1 VKSAKRV
8 IAALVSFLIMI
19 GFAGCGLVSRTPE
32 GEKKVV
38 VAKGTDIKITKGD
51 FEKRFALQSVLL
63 ELYYGDDFLT
73 NKDYASQVTQIKS
86 QILDDMVQET
96 VIVNKAKE
104 LKLVP
109 DDATLNKEAQAKLD
123 EFMSGEA
130 DQTKFKKKMEDKKV
144 TMDDF
149 KELFKRLAISDK
161 VYESLVKDISV
172 TDADAQQYY
181 NENLYDY
188 TEKPNIMNVSHI
200 LVATE
205 AEAASIKD
213 KLAKG
218 EKFEDLAKQYSTD
231 TGSKDKGGLLGD
243 IAYNDKNYVAEF
255 MTGALA
261 TPEGKISAPVKSQFG
276 YHIIRVNKK
285 TEYPQKKFETVKE
298 EIKKTVLESKK
309 SEKYQTSVTE
319 WETNSK
325 VTKYADKL

>member
-1 VKSAKRV
+1 VKNTKRV
-8 IAALVSFLIMI
+8 IAALVSFLLMI
-19 GFAGCGLVSRTPE
+19 GLAGCGLVSRTPE

-38 VAKGTDIKITKGD
+38 VAKGTNLKITKGD
-51 FEKRFALQSVLL
+51 FDKRFALQSVLL

-73 NKDYASQVTQIKS
+73 NKDNASQVAQIKS
-86 QILDDMVQET
+86 QTLDDMVKED

-109 DDATLNKEAQAKLD
+109 DDAALDKEAQSKLD
-123 EFMSGEA
+123 EFIKDET

-149 KELFKRLAISDK
+149 KELFKRLAIADK
-161 VYESLVKDISV
+161 VYENLIKDITVS
-172 TDADAQQYY
+172 DADAQQYY

-205 AEAASIKD
+205 AEATSIKD

-231 TGSKDKGGLLGD
+231 TGSKDKGGLL
-243 IAYNDKNYVAEF
+243 
-255 MTGALA
+255 
-261 TPEGKISAPVKSQFG
+261 
-276 YHIIRVNKK
+276 
-285 TEYPQKKFETVKE
+285 
-298 EIKKTVLESKK
+298 
-309 SEKYQTSVTE
+309 
-319 WETNSK
+319 
-325 VTKYADKL
+325 